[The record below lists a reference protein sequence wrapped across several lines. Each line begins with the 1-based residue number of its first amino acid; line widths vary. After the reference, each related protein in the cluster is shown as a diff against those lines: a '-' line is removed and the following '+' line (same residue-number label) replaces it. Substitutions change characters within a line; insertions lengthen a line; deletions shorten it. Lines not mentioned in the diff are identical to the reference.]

1 MTIYQEI
8 INWSKDKYPFI
19 RDSIRRLLIHP
30 TLTDKDYDE
39 IYELLKKDA
48 GFPATVSSIAP
59 TEDDIPTN
67 TGHTI
72 DIKLLGIEYP
82 LYMEKMV
89 LGNLV
94 ILKY

>member
-19 RDSIRRLLIHP
+19 KDSVRRLLIHP

-48 GFPATVSSIAP
+48 GFPVAVSSIAP
-59 TEDDIPTN
+59 TENDIPTN
-67 TGHTI
+67 TGSAI
-72 DIKLLGIEYP
+72 DIKLLGIENP
-82 LYMEKMV
+82 INITALYDK
-89 LGNLV
+89 
-94 ILKY
+94 